1 MSRHKFGMFSF
12 LFALLFAFIS
22 VIGAGAA
29 PKGDASVT
37 LSVDQTS
44 FTSSESVVVHVLIE
58 NQGKNPVKVLKWYT
72 PAEDVEEPLFA
83 VSRDGKAV
91 DYTGAHY
98 KRPAATGND
107 YVVLQSGESFTRNVN
122 LGAYYDLSATG
133 DYSVTYDVGS
143 WNLFSEKGSDRKV
156 VEKLSSNTLSLS
168 ISGRASSSKLVSST
182 ASYTAAVTG
191 GSTYNKCTTA
201 QQAAVATA
209 RNDAYTYAA
218 NALSYLNT
226 NAGSQPTLRYTT
238 WFGTYLNTRYSTV
251 TTHFS
256 AISDAMNTAS
266 MTFDCGC
273 RKKYYAYVYPNQPY
287 TIYLCSVYWTAP
299 ATGTDSKAGTLI
311 HETSHFTVVSGTDD
325 WAYGQTNAKNLAISD
340 PTKAVD
346 NADSHEYFAEN
357 TTPVQP

>member
-1 MSRHKFGMFSF
+1 MTKHKFGTFSF
-12 LFALLFAFIS
+12 LLALLFAFVS

-29 PKGDASVT
+29 PKGEATVT

-44 FTSSESVVVHVLIE
+44 FTASENVVIHVLIE

-83 VSRDGKAV
+83 VSNNGKAV

-107 YVVLQSGESFTRNVN
+107 YVVLQAGESLSRDVD
-122 LGAYYDLSATG
+122 LGTYYDLSSSG

-143 WNLFSEKGSDRKV
+143 WNLFSEKGSDRNKV
-156 VEKLSSNTLSLS
+156 ETLSSNTLTLP
-168 ISGRASSSKLVSST
+168 IVGRAASSKSSANT
-182 ASYTAAVTG
+182 ASYSAAVTG
-191 GSTYNKCTTA
+191 GSTFNKCTTA
-201 QQAAVATA
+201 QQATVTTA
-209 RNDAYTYAA
+209 RNDASAYAA
-218 NALSYLNT
+218 SALSYLNT
-226 NAGSQPTLRYTT
+226 KAGSQPTLRYTT

-251 TTHFS
+251 TSHFS
-256 AISDAMNTAS
+256 SLSSTLDTAS

-273 RKKYYAYVYPNQPY
+273 RKKYYAYVYPTQPY
-287 TIYLCSVYWTAP
+287 TVYLCSVFWTAP

-311 HETSHFTVVSGTDD
+311 HETSHFNVVASTDD
-325 WAYGQTNAKNLAISD
+325 WAYGQTNAKNLAVSD
-340 PTKAVD
+340 PTKAID

-357 TTPVQP
+357 TPAQQ